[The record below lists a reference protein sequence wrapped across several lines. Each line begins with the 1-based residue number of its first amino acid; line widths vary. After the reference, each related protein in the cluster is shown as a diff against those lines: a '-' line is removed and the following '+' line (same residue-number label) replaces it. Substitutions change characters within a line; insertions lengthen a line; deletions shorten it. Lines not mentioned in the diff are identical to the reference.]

1 MTKVETWTGHTQ
13 THGFNAEVSK
23 DTATGQF
30 IADIAI
36 HSPNLPQQYAG
47 GSAQPPKFEE
57 SITLTDKDID
67 KLRER
72 VTFQANLKPQRR
84 QRASIETTC
93 PGSGGSGT
101 TTPR

>member
-30 IADIAI
+30 TADISI
-36 HSPNLPQQYAG
+36 HSPPLPQQYTG
-47 GSAQPPKFEE
+47 GEVQVPVFDE

-72 VTFQANLKPQRR
+72 VKEHIRSRF
-84 QRASIETTC
+84 
-93 PGSGGSGT
+93 GGIYIFDKK
-101 TTPR
+101 